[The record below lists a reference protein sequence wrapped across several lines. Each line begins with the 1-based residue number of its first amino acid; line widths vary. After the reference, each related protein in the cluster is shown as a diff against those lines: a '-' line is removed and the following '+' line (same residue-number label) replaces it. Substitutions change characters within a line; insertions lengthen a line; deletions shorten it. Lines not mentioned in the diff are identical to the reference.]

1 MPNRLA
7 EQPPPIP
14 LQPYS
19 AVLLNQRRPEQQDT
33 YDDNMAI
40 DDLKL
45 TAMPSQVA
53 EMQKHATRKMEGVLE
68 GGKTSEAVAAQC
80 HASTD
85 ASATMDVDVSAVEV
99 PKPENATCHTTSLTM
114 TTLRS
119 ALINELFASSDT
131 EENDDKVDMSY
142 WASNSPTTVK
152 ICTWNDDRAEILDS
166 EEEGEEDGE
175 EDDEYETASSSEDES
190 DTDDDSSDDDGE
202 SRGRHRKWARFS
214 SKPTKR
220 KGNRKGLPS
229 LAEMK
234 EAEEQDPDL
243 NALASLVQFLRGADA
258 ASAELMKEHLKPR
271 EMMWPFQEVQMA
283 AIHAKAASMPPK
295 VVKLKEEQPK
305 PYKKVRRMVFHAS
318 MKGEVD
324 IFKDDSND
332 HQCQCLS
339 VEEAAALPPAFR
351 EDRGVCCNEMCL
363 NRSLNVECSEETC
376 RFAAT
381 GECKNQRI
389 GRKLQA
395 PFRIFRTE
403 GRGWGVKAVE
413 DVEVG
418 TFVSEYVGEVIDDE
432 EVARRLWL
440 AKEEEGAGAD
450 FYMVE
455 AVGATVDARYFGNES
470 RFLNHSCDPNCRLE
484 KWNVGGCYRLGIFA
498 IKPIPAGTEYCWDYQ
513 FSNFEGSKPKAC
525 RCGAVTCRKVLA
537 GKAYRDEA
545 AAQAQVQVPVSVRVE
560 KLQRAMQEM
569 ETFRAML
576 REKPLY
582 DMYPLVLFFNGR
594 TAPEEM
600 EQAQRARLWLTQDG
614 PGVAARE
621 KERTERMQRKAAAA
635 AEAAAAAAAAAAE
648 FVQGGTDTRPAM
660 TSVAPVPTTSTTI
673 IPTTTISSTTTTTS
687 QLLLNKAL
695 QVRLDAMLATA
706 AKETKTQE
714 RECAEAAAVTA
725 ATTKKGGKKMVA
737 TGKNAAG
744 LQEEEERQVLQ
755 RRVQAK
761 VLGELTELAEERGT
775 RVSMSTTSRRYSPRR
790 LGLLSLREKRWH
802 EATLLPFAEKFVGE
816 ARMQGWHESRWQA
829 VSDMIVFMKQS
840 ESRGLW
846 GDMSEDIC
854 YSCGCSGDLV
864 CCDACTSAYH
874 VSCAGLYEVP
884 DESQWFCTRCKRK
897 AGGGSRRQR

>member
-1 MPNRLA
+1 MPK
-7 EQPPPIP
+7 QPLPIP
-14 LQPYS
+14 LQPHS
-19 AVLLNQRRPEQQDT
+19 ATLLNQQPPEQEDDS
-33 YDDNMAI
+33 DDNMSVDI
-40 DDLKL
+40 LKL
-45 TAMPSQVA
+45 AAIPPKAA
-53 EMQKHATRKMEGVLE
+53 EPQKHATLKMEGVME
-68 GGKTSEAVAAQC
+68 GGKIDFAAAAAPF

-85 ASATMDVDVSAVEV
+85 AAATMDMDVPAVEALE
-99 PKPENATCHTTSLTM
+99 PENDICHSTSKKM
-114 TTLRS
+114 MTLRS
-119 ALINELFASSDT
+119 ALINELFASSDI
-131 EENDDKVDMSY
+131 EEDDDKVNGSY
-142 WASNSPTTVK
+142 SVSHSLPMIK
-152 ICTWNDDRAEILDS
+152 ICTCNDDRMEILDS

-175 EDDEYETASSSEDES
+175 GVDEYETASSSEDVG
-190 DTDDDSSDDDGE
+190 DDDDDSSSEDDE
-202 SRGRHRKWARFS
+202 SRGRHRKRTRLS
-214 SKPTKR
+214 RKPTKR
-220 KGNRKGLPS
+220 MGQRKGLPS
-229 LAEMK
+229 QAEMK
-234 EAEEQDPDL
+234 EAEEQDPNY
-243 NALASLVQFLRGADA
+243 NALACLVQFLRGADA
-258 ASAELMKEHLKPR
+258 ASAEVVEEHLKPR
-271 EMMWPFQEVQMA
+271 EMMRPFQEVQMA
-283 AIHAKAASMPPK
+283 AINAKAASMPPR

-339 VEEAAALPPAFR
+339 VEEAADLTPASR

-381 GECKNQRI
+381 GECRNQRI

-395 PFRIFRTE
+395 PFRVFRTE
-403 GRGWGVKAVE
+403 GRGWGLMAVE

-455 AVGATVDARYFGNES
+455 AMGATVDARFLGNES

-498 IKPIPAGTEYCWDYQ
+498 IKPIPAGAEYCWDYQ
-513 FSNFEGSKPKAC
+513 FCNFEGSKPKAC

-560 KLQRAMQEM
+560 KLQRAVQEM
-569 ETFRAML
+569 EAFRAML
-576 REKPLY
+576 KEKPLY
-582 DMYPLVLFFNGR
+582 DLDPLVLFFNGR
-594 TAPEEM
+594 TAPEEI
-600 EQAQRARLWLTQDG
+600 EQAQRARLWLSRDG
-614 PGVAARE
+614 PGVSARE
-621 KERTERMQRKAAAA
+621 KERMERMQRKAVAAGK
-635 AEAAAAAAAAAAE
+635 
-648 FVQGGTDTRPAM
+648 FLQGNTDAWPA
-660 TSVAPVPTTSTTI
+660 TASVAPVTTMTMVI
-673 IPTTTISSTTTTTS
+673 NPTTTISGTTATNS
-687 QLLLNKAL
+687 QLLRNQAL
-695 QVRLDAMLATA
+695 QSRLDAMLATA
-706 AKETKTQE
+706 AKELKTHETK
-714 RECAEAAAVTA
+714 RAEAAAVVTA
-725 ATTKKGGKKMVA
+725 ATTRKGGKKMGA
-737 TGKNAAG
+737 TGKNAARP
-744 LQEEEERQVLQ
+744 QAEERQILQ

-761 VLGELTELAEERGT
+761 ILDELTELAEQRGMKAST
-775 RVSMSTTSRRYSPRR
+775 STTSRRYSPRR

-802 EATLLPFAEKFVGE
+802 EATLLPFAEKLVGE

-840 ESRGLW
+840 ESKGLW

-897 AGGGSRRQR
+897 TGGGSRRQR

>member
-1 MPNRLA
+1 MPRRIA
-7 EQPPPIP
+7 EQPPVP

-19 AVLLNQRRPEQQDT
+19 AALLNQQPPQQHDDD
-33 YDDNMAI
+33 DDNMAV
-40 DDLKL
+40 DDVKP
-45 TAMPSQVA
+45 AAVPSQA
-53 EMQKHATRKMEGVLE
+53 ANTQKQAKQT
-68 GGKTSEAVAAQC
+68 GGEIGAAVSSEAEVVQP
-80 HASTD
+80 HAS
-85 ASATMDVDVSAVEV
+85 AEAAAAMDVDVPAADSASS
-99 PKPENATCHTTSLTM
+99 SLTS
-114 TTLRS
+114 TATRSLGKPAS
-119 ALINELFASSDT
+119 ALIDELFASSDT
-131 EENDDKVDMSY
+131 EEDEDNMD
-142 WASNSPTTVK
+142 ASDSASSSPSSLATMIK
-152 ICTWNDDRAEILDS
+152 ICTQNDDRMEVLDS
-166 EEEGEEDGE
+166 EEEGEEDEE
-175 EDDEYETASSSEDES
+175 EDDEYETCS
-190 DTDDDSSDDDGE
+190 SSDDDDSDDDDDNDDEENG
-202 SRGRHRKWARFS
+202 GRRCKRARLS
-214 SKPTKR
+214 SKSTMR
-220 KGNRKGLPS
+220 KGRRKGLPS
-229 LAEMK
+229 QAEMK
-234 EAEEQDPDL
+234 EAVEQDPDY
-243 NALASLVQFLRGADA
+243 NALATLVQFLQGADA
-258 ASAELMKEHLKPR
+258 TSAEVMAEHLQPR
-271 EMMWPFQEVQMA
+271 EMVRPFQEVQVA

-339 VEEAAALPPAFR
+339 MEEAAASPPASR
-351 EDRGVCCNEMCL
+351 EDRGVCCDEMCL

-389 GRKLQA
+389 GRRLQA
-395 PFRIFRTE
+395 PSRVFRTE
-403 GRGWGVKAVE
+403 GRGWGVAAVE

-440 AKEEEGAGAD
+440 AKEEEGEGAD

-484 KWNVGGCYRLGIFA
+484 KWNVGGSYRLGIFA

-525 RCGAVTCRKVLA
+525 RCGAATCRKVLA

-545 AAQAQVQVPVSVRVE
+545 AEQAQMQAPVSVRVE
-560 KLQRAMQEM
+560 KLQRAVQEA
-569 ETFRAML
+569 EAFRAML
-576 REKPLY
+576 REKPLH
-582 DMYPLVLFFNGR
+582 DLDPLVLFFNGR
-594 TAPEEM
+594 TSPGEM
-600 EQAQRARLWLTQDG
+600 EQAQQARLWLTKDG

-621 KERTERMQRKAAAA
+621 KRRMERVQRKAAAA
-635 AEAAAAAAAAAAE
+635 AAATAAAAAGPAQSGTAPASIPTTATATKSTATTTTSSSSTTSQLLLNNALQARLDAMLAIAAKEAETEEKQRAEAAAAAAAAA
-648 FVQGGTDTRPAM
+648 
-660 TSVAPVPTTSTTI
+660 TS
-673 IPTTTISSTTTTTS
+673 
-687 QLLLNKAL
+687 
-695 QVRLDAMLATA
+695 
-706 AKETKTQE
+706 
-714 RECAEAAAVTA
+714 
-725 ATTKKGGKKMVA
+725 KKGGKRKGA
-737 TGKNAAG
+737 SSKDAG
-744 LQEEEERQVLQ
+744 GLQQQEEEERQLFQ

-761 VLGELTELAEERGT
+761 VLGELTELAVQRGT
-775 RVSMSTTSRRYSPRR
+775 KTLVCSTGRRRYSPRR
-790 LGLLSLREKRWH
+790 LGLLSLREKRWT
-802 EATLLPFAEKFVGE
+802 EATFLPFAEKLVGE

-840 ESRGLW
+840 ESKGLW

-884 DESQWFCTRCKRK
+884 DESQWFCTRCTRK